1 MPYNNFPMNYY
12 YQPQMQPQIPQQV
25 PQQNQ
30 QQVQQ
35 PVQQIQPQVQQ
46 GGFVPVNSENDAR
59 MYPVA
64 PGNSVT
70 FIDENSPYCY
80 VKTMGFSQL
89 DRPKFEK
96 YRLVKEEDIP
106 PVIEEAEKPEY
117 ITKDS
122 LESLKTDFDSI
133 RKEIEEIKE
142 KITKLSKRRI
152 VKEVEVDE

>member
-1 MPYNNFPMNYY
+1 MPYNNGFPMNYQQMY
-12 YQPQMQPQIPQQV
+12 YQQYQQPQAQQTQQPQV
-25 PQQNQ
+25 Q
-30 QQVQQ
+30 QQV
-35 PVQQIQPQVQQ
+35 IQPQVQQ
-46 GGFVPVNSENDAR
+46 GGFVPVTSENDAR

-96 YRLVKEEDIP
+96 YRLVKEEET
-106 PVIEEAEKPEY
+106 PVAEEPEKPEY
-117 ITKDS
+117 ITKDC
-122 LESLKTDFDSI
+122 LESINLDFESI
-133 RKEIEEIKE
+133 RKDIEEMKE
-142 KITKLSKRRI
+142 KIAKLSKRRI

>member
-1 MPYNNFPMNYY
+1 MPYNNGFPVNYQYY
-12 YQPQMQPQIPQQV
+12 YQQPQMQM
-25 PQQNQ
+25 
-30 QQVQQ
+30 
-35 PVQQIQPQVQQ
+35 QPQVQQ
-46 GGFVPVNSENDAR
+46 QQIQQPQVQPQVQQHPQQSGFVPVNSENEAR

-96 YRLVKEEDIP
+96 YRLVKEEEIQAT
-106 PVIEEAEKPEY
+106 EEVEKPEY
-117 ITKDS
+117 LTKGS
-122 LESLKTDFDSI
+122 LESINLDFESI
-133 RKEIEEIKE
+133 RKEIEEMKE
-142 KITKLSKRRI
+142 KIAKLSKRRI